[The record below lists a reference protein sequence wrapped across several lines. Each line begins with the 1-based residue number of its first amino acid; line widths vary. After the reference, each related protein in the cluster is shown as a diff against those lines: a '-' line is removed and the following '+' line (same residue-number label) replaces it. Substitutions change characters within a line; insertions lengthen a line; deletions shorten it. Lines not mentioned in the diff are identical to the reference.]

1 MEHVLIT
8 GSTRGIGFG
17 LAQRFIEAGLIVT
30 INGTTST
37 GVETAID
44 ELRLNYPAASVQGYV
59 CDVSNY
65 SEVEKLWEKAVNQ
78 FGNIDLWINNA
89 GIDQSR
95 MLVWEM
101 NETEISQIVDTNI
114 KGVING
120 STVAFSKMMIQGSGQ
135 IFNMEGFGSDGMT
148 MKKMTLY
155 GTTKRAVQ
163 YFTHSLAKEAS
174 NTTIKVG
181 TLSPGMVL
189 TDILLK
195 SLKSNTDEAISNKKV
210 FNILAD
216 TVETVTPFLCNKML
230 KNTKNNAHIKWL
242 TKSKV
247 MARFLQSVF
256 FKRKL
261 IN

>member
-17 LAQRFIEAGLIVT
+17 LAQRFIEAGLRVT
-30 INGTTST
+30 INGTTQN
-37 GVETAID
+37 GVQEA
-44 ELRLNYPAASVQGYV
+44 LNKLTSIYPNARVQGYV
-59 CDVSNY
+59 CNVSDY
-65 SEVEKLWEKAVNQ
+65 SEVEELWGKAVKQ

-89 GIDQSR
+89 GIDQPR
-95 MLVWEM
+95 KLVWEM
-101 NETEISQIVDTNI
+101 NETEISKIVDINI
-114 KGVING
+114 KGVMNG
-120 STVAFSKMMIQGSGQ
+120 SIVAFSKMLLQGGGQ
-135 IFNMEGFGSDGMT
+135 IFNMEGFGSDGMM

-174 NTTIKVG
+174 KTTVKVG

-189 TDILLK
+189 TDILLN
-195 SLKSNTDEAISNKKV
+195 SLKSNQEDVDSNKRV

-216 TVETVTPFLCNKML
+216 KVEIVTPFLCNKML
-230 KNTKNNAHIKWL
+230 NNTKNNAHIKWL
-242 TKSKV
+242 TKRKV
-247 MARFLQSVF
+247 MARFLMATFYS
-256 FKRKL
+256 RKL